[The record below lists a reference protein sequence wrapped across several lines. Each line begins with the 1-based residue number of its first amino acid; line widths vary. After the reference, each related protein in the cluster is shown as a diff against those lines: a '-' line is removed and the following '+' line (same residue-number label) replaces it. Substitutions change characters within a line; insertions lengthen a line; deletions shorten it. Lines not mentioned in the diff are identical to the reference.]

1 MGAGLEEGRVEE
13 GNGSRHGRSDGK
25 RGGRE
30 RAEEGATERGRGPGR
45 SVGGREIERE
55 GNFKG

>member
-1 MGAGLEEGRVEE
+1 MEEGRVEE